1 VGCTRAVFAVALLK
15 NGGVMKAFMNP
26 NIERLKVP
34 SVTRDDAA
42 QKDGVPPVV
51 LLATQISTARWG
63 NTVAYRSSGPIPR
76 GLYRQIL
83 AGQAAPKPFTQKV
96 KSSNWGV
103 MEGYAVVD
111 DKLGRSQANSAG
123 NFEIRKHGENDL
135 PRDANGN
142 VTLNKFPLKM
152 SLGDILA
159 EATKDPPKYE
169 LQKENNPDENGT
181 VYFRQ
186 INHSNPDV
194 GNVTFSINLN
204 DVNQEVSPKHNLEL
218 IASLHDIAQ
227 FQPENWRETLG
238 QFADKL
244 DYSFP
249 CYAEFPGQSEPVPI
263 EVYGEEYVTVR
274 DTDLDFIT
282 QAMRVAEHFG
292 AASSEVNTK
301 IFETYDMASHD
312 EDDEERALDATMDMV
327 KLMLYINK
335 MEWKNYEKILGEQQE
350 KARVKGVNFDE
361 TLIADKRPLVDKM
374 KDFDMVTKF
383 AITVGMGTPM
393 ELYQAMEINIINQK
407 TLALKEQHPGLNLDD
422 FTNPIKR
429 KEALLALNQVPL
441 VEDDKMQARYFI
453 QHPSECHNLHY
464 TSDRGGSVIIH
475 GAGIGLAKND
485 AEVIKFL
492 NSNARNE
499 HMTLNPEWMG
509 DKPGANVN
517 AKEWVKYYISHFDE
531 DKDVNPKVNEAVSH
545 YLLKNPE
552 FVVDEL
558 KDFSGE
564 KSRIN
569 NFLEKNPKIKEMI
582 PEDENFTQRLR
593 H

>member
-1 VGCTRAVFAVALLK
+1 MRSFVS
-15 NGGVMKAFMNP
+15 P

-34 SVTRDDAA
+34 SVTRDEAA

-76 GLYRQIL
+76 GLYILIL
-83 AGQAAPKPFTQKV
+83 AGLAAPKPFTQKV

-111 DKLGRSQANSAG
+111 DKLGRSQLNSAG

-135 PRDANGN
+135 PRDADKN
-142 VTLNKFPLKM
+142 VTLNKFALKM
-152 SLGDILA
+152 SLRDILA

-169 LQKENNPDENGT
+169 IPKDNNPDENGILH
-181 VYFRQ
+181 FRQ
-186 INHSNPDV
+186 VNHSNPDV

-204 DVNQEVSPKHNLEL
+204 DVNQEISPKNNLDL
-218 IASLHDIAQ
+218 IASIHDIAQ
-227 FQPENWRETLG
+227 MQPEDWRETLG

-249 CYAEFPGQSEPVPI
+249 CYAQFAGESEPVPI

-282 QAMRVAEHFG
+282 QATRVAEHFG
-292 AASSEVNTK
+292 IEPSEINPR
-301 IFETYDMASHD
+301 IFETFDMASHD

-327 KLMLYINK
+327 KLMLHINK
-335 MEWKNYEKILGEQQE
+335 MEWSHYEKILKEEQV
-350 KARVKGVNFDE
+350 KAHAQGVEFDE
-361 TLIADKRPLVDKM
+361 TSIADKKPLVDKM

-383 AITVGMGTPM
+383 AIAVGMGTPM

-407 TLALKEQHPGLNLDD
+407 ILALKAQQPDLKLDD

-429 KEALLALNQVPL
+429 KEALAALNQVPL
-441 VEDDKMQARYFI
+441 VEDDNMQARYFI

-475 GAGIGLAKND
+475 GSGIGLAKND

-492 NSNARNE
+492 NANAHDE
-499 HMTLNPEWMG
+499 HMILNPEWMG

-531 DKDVNPKVNEAVSH
+531 DKDVSPKLNTAVTS

-552 FVVDEL
+552 FVAAEL
-558 KDFSGE
+558 KDLSGD

-569 NFLEKNPKIKEMI
+569 NFLEKNPIIKEMI
-582 PEDENFTQRLR
+582 PADENVSQRLR
-593 H
+593 R